1 MPSRRAALKILG
13 TTVVAAGLPPDAA
26 AQPNEPFDAAQRA
39 TLESI
44 ADVVLPAEIGDA
56 ARRDAVRGFVRWIRG
71 YREGADMEHGYGHT
85 RVHATGPSPA
95 RRYPVQIAALEKA
108 ARARGADTFTSLLVD
123 ARRSILEG
131 AILDAAVERLP
142 TRPDGGHLATDLM
155 AFYFRSATAA
165 NVCYRAR
172 IDRDSCRGLPGS
184 ERAPAALASK
194 AQDPESAR
202 ADA

>member
-13 TTVVAAGLPPDAA
+13 TTAVAAGLPPAAA
-26 AQPNEPFDAAQRA
+26 AQSDEPFDPAQRA

-44 ADVVLPAEIGDA
+44 ADVVLPAEVGDA
-56 ARRDAVRGFVRWIRG
+56 ARRDAVRGFVRWVRG

-85 RVHATGPSPA
+85 RVRATGSSPA
-95 RRYPVQIAALEKA
+95 RRYPAQFAALEKA
-108 ARARGADTFTSLLVD
+108 ARARGADAFASLPID
-123 ARRSILEG
+123 ARRSIVEE
-131 AILDAAVERLP
+131 AIAAASIERLP
-142 TRPDGGHLATDLM
+142 IRPDGGHLATDLM
-155 AFYFRSATAA
+155 ACYFRSATAA

-184 ERAPAALASK
+184 EHAPAALATE
-194 AQDPESAR
+194 AQNPESAR

>member
-1 MPSRRAALKILG
+1 MPSRRAALKVLG
-13 TTVVAAGLPPDAA
+13 TTAVAAGLPRGAGAQSNAPLDAA
-26 AQPNEPFDAAQRA
+26 ARA

-44 ADVVLPAEIGDA
+44 ADVVLPTEIGDA
-56 ARRDAVRGFVRWIRG
+56 ARRDAVRGFVRWLRG

-85 RVHATGPSPA
+85 RVRATGPSPA
-95 RRYPVQIAALEKA
+95 RRYPAQIAALEQA
-108 ARARGADTFTSLLVD
+108 ARGRGGDAFASLPID
-123 ARRSILEG
+123 ARRSLVER
-131 AILDAAVERLP
+131 AITDASIERLP
-142 TRPDGGHLATDLM
+142 SRPDGGHVATDLM

-184 ERAPAALASK
+184 ERAPAALAGD
-194 AQDPESAR
+194 AQNPESAH

>member
-13 TTVVAAGLPPDAA
+13 TTAAAAGLPGGAA
-26 AQPNEPFDAAQRA
+26 GQSNEPFDTAERA

-44 ADVVLPAEIGDA
+44 ADVVLPAEIGDT
-56 ARRDAVRGFVRWIRG
+56 ARRDAVRNFVRWIRG

-85 RVHATGPSPA
+85 RVRATGPSPA
-95 RRYPVQIAALEKA
+95 RRYPAQIAALEKA
-108 ARARGADTFTSLLVD
+108 ARARGADTFASLPLD
-123 ARRSILEG
+123 ARRSIVEH
-131 AILDAAVERLP
+131 AIADASIERLP
-142 TRPDGGHLATDLM
+142 IRPDGGHLATDLM

-184 ERAPAALASK
+184 EHAPAALASD
-194 AQDPESAR
+194 AQHPESAR